1 MHWVTCNIPILGEP
15 TYGINGNAS
24 FIHLLGGNKKDG
36 VSVVF
41 TGMKVTQ
48 HDGSLLRGVGIVPD
62 IAVTLTI
69 DAIKK
74 GEDIQLQAAIDYL
87 ELQLQ
92 P

>member
-48 HDGSLLRGVGIVPD
+48 HDGSLLRGVGIQPD
-62 IAVTLTI
+62 ILVPVSIDTI
-69 DAIKK
+69 KQ
-74 GEDIQLQAAIDYL
+74 GEDTQLQKAIEYL
-87 ELQLQ
+87 LLQLE